1 MASNTAMVL
10 FVLAII
16 YVIMLSMAISSTG
29 KRMLKIFQHQKLNSF
44 MQVFICFYICILIQ
58 IILTDALYWLYF
70 AKIVKM
76 VTSENVTVRRAIT
89 LIFLPTI
96 LMILSYSLL
105 YLQLEKQ
112 MKLSRIQSGQTFMRR
127 FKPDKVEKVRE
138 IIVFTAVACYIV
150 SQVAV
155 LVCAALNKV

>member
-1 MASNTAMVL
+1 MVL

-16 YVIMLSMAISSTG
+16 YFIMLGMAISSTG
-29 KRMLKIFQHQKLNSF
+29 KRMLKIFKPQKLNSF
-44 MQVFICFYICILIQ
+44 MQVFVCFYICILIQ
-58 IILTDALYWLYF
+58 IILTDVLYWLYF
-70 AKIVKM
+70 AKIVQA
-76 VTSENVTVRRAIT
+76 VTSDVVTVKKAIT
-89 LIFLPTI
+89 LVFLPTI

-150 SQVAV
+150 SQVVV
-155 LVCAALNKV
+155 LVCAALDKV

>member
-1 MASNTAMVL
+1 
-10 FVLAII
+10 
-16 YVIMLSMAISSTG
+16 
-29 KRMLKIFQHQKLNSF
+29 

-70 AKIVKM
+70 AKFVNI
-76 VTSENVTVRRAIT
+76 VTSDDVTVRRAIT
-89 LIFLPTI
+89 YVFLPTI